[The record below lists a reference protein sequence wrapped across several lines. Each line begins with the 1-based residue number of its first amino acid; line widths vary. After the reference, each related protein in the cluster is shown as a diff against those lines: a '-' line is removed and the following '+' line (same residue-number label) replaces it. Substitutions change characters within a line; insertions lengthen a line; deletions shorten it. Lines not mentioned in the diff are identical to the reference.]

1 MGALLRIA
9 APLLVEAMRAG
20 VGVGG
25 AARRGVLATGLAV
38 GAAFAAVVAVGCG
51 IAALWIYMIPLVGRG
66 AAPLVCAG
74 ALLVIALVSMLI
86 GKMMWPERPA
96 APSSSPSALLESL
109 GQIDASGIFGE
120 HKGTFLLGALILGLI
135 LGSGAVSG
143 GKRSPR

>member
-9 APLLVEAMRAG
+9 APLLIEMMR

-25 AARRGVLATGLAV
+25 AARRGALATGLAV
-38 GAAFAAVVAVGCG
+38 GAALAVLVAVGCG

-74 ALLVIALVSMLI
+74 ALLVIALVCVVI
-86 GKMMWPERPA
+86 GKMMWRKRPA
-96 APSSSPSALLESL
+96 ATVPSALLESL

-120 HKGTFLLGALILGLI
+120 HKGTFLIGALILGLI
-135 LGSGAVSG
+135 LGSGAGSG
-143 GKRSPR
+143 GKRPPR

>member
-38 GAAFAAVVAVGCG
+38 GAAFAALVAVGCG

-86 GKMMWPERPA
+86 GRMMWPERPT
-96 APSSSPSALLESL
+96 APSPSALLDSL

>member
-9 APLLVEAMRAG
+9 APLLAEAMRAG
-20 VGVGG
+20 VGIGG
-25 AARRGVLATGLAV
+25 AARRGVLATSLAV
-38 GAAFAAVVAVGCG
+38 GAAFAVLVAVGCG

-74 ALLVIALVSMLI
+74 ALLVIALVCFLI
-86 GKMMWPERPA
+86 GKMMWPERPTA
-96 APSSSPSALLESL
+96 APSALLESL
-109 GQIDASGIFGE
+109 GQIDVSGIFGE

>member
-9 APLLVEAMRAG
+9 APLLAEAMRAG

-25 AARRGVLATGLAV
+25 AARRGVLATVLAV
-38 GAAFAAVVAVGCG
+38 GAAFAVLVAAGCG
-51 IAALWIYMIPLVGRG
+51 IAALWIYMIPFVGRG

-86 GKMMWPERPA
+86 GKLVWPKRPT
-96 APSSSPSALLESL
+96 APSPSALLESL